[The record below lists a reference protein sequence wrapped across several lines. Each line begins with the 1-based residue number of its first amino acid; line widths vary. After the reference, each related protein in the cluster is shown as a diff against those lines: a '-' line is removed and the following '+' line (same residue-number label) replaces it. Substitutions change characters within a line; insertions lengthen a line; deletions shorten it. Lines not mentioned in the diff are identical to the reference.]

1 MFAVLTEVSR
11 TIHNPNLD
19 DPMDDSAAQQYRQH
33 NQAYEA
39 TVSDWVQ
46 RYAMLDPLAAAE

>member
-1 MFAVLTEVSR
+1 MRAVLTEVCH

-19 DPMDDSAAQQYRQH
+19 DPMDSSAAQQYRQQ

-39 TVSDWVQ
+39 TVKQWVR
-46 RYAMLDPLAAAE
+46 RYAMLDPLTAE